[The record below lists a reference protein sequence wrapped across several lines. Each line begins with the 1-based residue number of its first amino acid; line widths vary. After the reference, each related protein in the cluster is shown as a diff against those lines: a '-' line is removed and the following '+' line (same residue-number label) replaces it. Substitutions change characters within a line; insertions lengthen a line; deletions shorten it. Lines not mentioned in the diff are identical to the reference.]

1 MKKPQAS
8 PVLPRRRAKRQ
19 HYDAAFKRHLV
30 ELTLVPGASVAR
42 IALDHRI
49 NANILFRWRRHY
61 LRGLGAV
68 APTPAAALLPVA
80 VSDPVQAL
88 EVISQS
94 KPSVRARS
102 TGQHERGVGGVIEVE
117 LAAGQLR
124 VSGSVDLEALRL
136 VLEALSPK

>member
-49 NANILFRWRRHY
+49 NANIVFRWRRLY
-61 LRGLGAV
+61 LHERSAATLKPV
-68 APTPAAALLPVA
+68 APLLPVA
-80 VSDPVQAL
+80 VSEAAQAL
-88 EVISQS
+88 EVMSARVAS
-94 KPSVRARS
+94 APTRSRCKYELSPS
-102 TGQHERGVGGVIEVE
+102 GVIDIE
-117 LAAGQLR
+117 LAGAQVR
-124 VSGSVDLEALRL
+124 VTGEVALEALRL
-136 VLEALSPK
+136 VLETLYK